1 MSDRPNG
8 QINSKKGFVE
18 NLSLSFQGLIKGTLF
33 ANFVRKNSTF
43 ILFLFILIIAYIT
56 NKYGAERDITR
67 INQLKSTITDLRYE
81 LQTINASL
89 VEKNRQSVLYEKL
102 QQKGID
108 LAPSK
113 TPPTELKK

>member
-1 MSDRPNG
+1 MNNQPNG
-8 QINSKKGFVE
+8 QISSKKGFVE

-33 ANFVRKNSTF
+33 ARFVRKNSSF
-43 ILFLFILIIAYIT
+43 IIFLFILIIAYIT
-56 NKYGAERDITR
+56 NKYGAERDITQ
-67 INQLKSTITDLRYE
+67 INQLKRTITDLRYE

-89 VEKNRQSVLYEKL
+89 VEKNRQSVVYEKL